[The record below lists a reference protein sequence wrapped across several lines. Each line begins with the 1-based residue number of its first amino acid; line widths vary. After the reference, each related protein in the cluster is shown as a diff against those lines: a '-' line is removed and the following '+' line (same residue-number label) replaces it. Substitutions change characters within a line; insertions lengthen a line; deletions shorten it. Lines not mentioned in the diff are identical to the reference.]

1 MARPSYLS
9 RREGGR
15 YYLQIRLGK
24 VAKAR
29 YGRDFLRASLR
40 TADYAEARKRL
51 ANAMTWIREMVDA
64 PDLEAIG
71 TVLHGLL

>member
-1 MARPSYLS
+1 MARAPYLT

-24 VAKAR
+24 PAKAL

-40 TADYAEARKRL
+40 TSDYAEARRRL
-51 ANAMTWIREMVDA
+51 VDNLGWALELVDA
-64 PDLEAIG
+64 PDLGAA
-71 TVLHGLL
+71 LA